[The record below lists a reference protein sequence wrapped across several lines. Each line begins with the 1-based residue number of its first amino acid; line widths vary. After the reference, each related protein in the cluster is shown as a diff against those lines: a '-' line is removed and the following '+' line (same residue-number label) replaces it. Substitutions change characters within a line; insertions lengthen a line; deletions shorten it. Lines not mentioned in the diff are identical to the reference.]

1 MSKTAIILIL
11 NLISVYYSKGTYT
24 PQNLLLRLMRK
35 ETQLTWREKHKP
47 TLPQTQNLLQTVR
60 QWEPGTSPIM
70 RGSPQGLEMWSRWKA
85 STKTAQFH
93 NRKWKAPPNPAK

>member
-1 MSKTAIILIL
+1 MSRTAIILIL

-35 ETQLTWREKHKP
+35 ETLLIRIEKHKP

-60 QWEPGTSPIM
+60 QWEPEASPIV
-70 RGSPQGLEMWSRWKA
+70 RGSPQGLEMWSKWKA
-85 STKTAQFH
+85 STKMAQFH
-93 NRKWKAPPNPAK
+93 NRKWRAPPNPAK